1 MKMTASYENPMK
13 IQAKFRESCDTFS
26 GFFSFSGYIES
37 ILFHHIFY
45 DTSTWHRR
53 GWNPRNFPSW
63 PFWESS
69 FHWNPMSSL
78 SESGRYDQ
86 ADYQNLVKR
95 HDRDTAELGFILIAP
110 VMKKLLPTLDNLER
124 ALESK
129 KDVTDDP
136 WINGIRST
144 YEWLVKTLDSLGVK
158 PFVSLW
164 KEVDSELHDV
174 MTQGPWK
181 EGVIVA
187 EMEKWYMLHDRVLRH
202 AKVVVGSGDV
212 SE

>member
-1 MKMTASYENPMK
+1 MTPPHDTEEDETLETSLPDPSENLASTEIPWVPWANL
-13 IQAKFRESCDTFS
+13 EDTIKLLNDKLARS
-26 GFFSFSGYIES
+26 
-37 ILFHHIFY
+37 
-45 DTSTWHRR
+45 
-53 GWNPRNFPSW
+53 
-63 PFWESS
+63 
-69 FHWNPMSSL
+69 
-78 SESGRYDQ
+78 Q

>member
-1 MKMTASYENPMK
+1 MTDPHDTGEDETLETSSSYTSE
-13 IQAKFRESCDTFS
+13 
-26 GFFSFSGYIES
+26 
-37 ILFHHIFY
+37 
-45 DTSTWHRR
+45 DTSHTENSWGTWA
-53 GWNPRNFPSW
+53 NLEN
-63 PFWESS
+63 EI
-69 FHWNPMSSL
+69 SL
-78 SESGRYDQ
+78 LNDKLARSQ

-95 HDRDTAELGFILIAP
+95 HERDTAELGFILIAP
-110 VMKKLLPTLDNLER
+110 IMKKLLPTLDNLER

-129 KDVTDDP
+129 KNVIDDA

-158 PFVSLW
+158 SFISLW

-181 EGVIVA
+181 EGVITA

-202 AKVVVGSGDV
+202 AKVVVGSG
-212 SE
+212 EE